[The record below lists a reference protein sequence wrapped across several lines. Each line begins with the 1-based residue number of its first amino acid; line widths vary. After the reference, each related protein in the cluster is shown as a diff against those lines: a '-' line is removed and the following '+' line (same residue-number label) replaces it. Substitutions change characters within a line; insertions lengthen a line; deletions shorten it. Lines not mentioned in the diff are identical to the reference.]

1 MAVFRVE
8 KTRDYTVMANHHLR
22 NKTLTLKAKGLL
34 SLILAL
40 PEDWDYTLKGL
51 SFISRESL
59 DAIREAVKELEQA
72 GYIVRSRE
80 RNGKGQLK
88 GTEYIIYE
96 RPQAVEDPPGMAKPV
111 LENPTLVNPVREIPT
126 LETPV
131 LAIPVL
137 GNPTQLNTNRTRT
150 DLSKTKRERTD
161 GLNPHPSNPDLSMD
175 RDSGWDEMGGDDEA
189 ELRQMIRESIEYDCL
204 VLRFKAERLDE
215 IVDLILET
223 LFSQKAAINVAGD
236 DYPASLVK
244 DKLRRL
250 NSMHI
255 EYVFECM
262 DKNTTY
268 IRNIKKY
275 LLATLFNAPSTID
288 SYYKS
293 QVNHDFYGEGSRW

>member
-22 NKTLTLKAKGLL
+22 NKTLSLKAKGLL

-51 SFISRESL
+51 SLISRESV

-96 RPQAVEDPPGMAKPV
+96 RPQIAEEPYVLTKPM
-111 LENPTLVNPVREIPT
+111 LENPTLGNPVQEIPT

-131 LAIPVL
+131 LAIPML

-150 DLSKTKRERTD
+150 DLSKTKKEITD
-161 GLNPHPSNPDLSMD
+161 GVNPHPSNPDQSTD
-175 RDSGWDEMGGDDEA
+175 CDNGWDEMGSDDEA
-189 ELRQMIRESIEYDCL
+189 ELRQMIRENIEYDCL
-204 VLRFKAERLDE
+204 VPRFKAERLDE

-262 DKNTTY
+262 DKNTTD

-275 LLATLFNAPSTID
+275 LLAALFNAPSTMD
-288 SYYKS
+288 SYYKA
-293 QVNHDFYGEGSRW
+293 QVNHDFYGEGSHW